1 MFEKQL
7 KRLKLLDIALIK
19 LAVAAIVLFAVAF
32 WPIALLQVLSVNPWY
47 FFGVAII
54 AAAIVLVRVW
64 KK

>member
-19 LAVAAIVLFAVAF
+19 LAVAAIVLFILTF
-32 WPIALLQVLSVNPWY
+32 WPVTFLWVLGVNPWY
-47 FFGVAII
+47 YLGVAII
-54 AAAIVLVRVW
+54 AAAIVLIRVF